1 MNFSKFTIHQAL
13 VYTRITSSSKQAE
26 TESIGFHVEHEVG
39 VINPFRIF
47 RKFPQTVHV
56 TLIA

>member
-1 MNFSKFTIHQAL
+1 MNLSKLKIHKAL
-13 VYTRITSSSKQAE
+13 TYTAVTSSSTQAE

-39 VINPFRIF
+39 VINPFRVF